1 VTKTPANLSRPN
13 KRSVVGAVTGQRVHQ
28 AVALAYEANSVAPRV
43 VAKGEGLI
51 AEAILAK
58 AKELGVPLKA
68 EPEIVALLMQIELDE
83 FIPETLY
90 RVIAEILIW
99 AYETDARMSSRG
111 QMLKQTPE

>member
-1 VTKTPANLSRPN
+1 
-13 KRSVVGAVTGQRVHQ
+13 
-28 AVALAYEANSVAPRV
+28 
-43 VAKGEGLI
+43 
-51 AEAILAK
+51 
-58 AKELGVPLKA
+58 
-68 EPEIVALLMQIELDE
+68 MQIEIDE